1 MTADGDD
8 HILPDKLNYFS
19 KSSESQYSPSL
30 LGSHVVL
37 QPCTPLNLV
46 FMCVWWGVGG
56 LGGVEQS
63 QNKSSGN
70 A

>member
-1 MTADGDD
+1 MTSDGDD

-30 LGSHVVL
+30 LGSHVAL

-46 FMCVWWGVGG
+46 FMCVLGAGVRGG
-56 LGGVEQS
+56 ASKAKINLQGIPD
-63 QNKSSGN
+63 
-70 A
+70 